1 MEKKNCLCS
10 GVFQNDIF
18 HYVLLFFAYGVK
30 AGWEIIEVEMHICT
44 IKWHFAF
51 FFVGF
56 IDCSWQ
62 VNVRCMILLTHC
74 ISKQWKLKKENKGTW
89 RWRGRWS
96 SKKKI
101 LCSDGHTK
109 HLNQVYKVLKESYKL
124 ASEYAGKYRR
134 GKNNK
139 RGCLR
144 T

>member
-74 ISKQWKLKKENKGTW
+74 ISKQWKLKG
-89 RWRGRWS
+89 RGDGGEGEVVR
-96 SKKKI
+96 KKI

-109 HLNQVYKVLKESYKL
+109 YLNQVCKVLKESHKL
-124 ASEYAGKYRR
+124 TREYAGKYRR